1 MIISDDSMVML
12 LEQVSHLSR
21 YHAMKKMEALDLKPG
36 QVGIL
41 FILNGEG
48 SMSQKKLAGK
58 MGITPPS
65 MTAAVRKLESRG
77 YIVKEADASDQRV
90 FKIGLSDKGRE
101 CIKSLN
107 GIMEEIEET
116 IFKDITH
123 DEKLFFRRL
132 LVEMRK
138 NLMDNKELR
147 GLDMCTVMEKTRPPM
162 PPDEIDR
169 KETSR

>member
-1 MIISDDSMVML
+1 MLFKEDVSTVML

-48 SMSQKKLAGK
+48 SMSQKKLAEK

-65 MTAAVRKLESRG
+65 MTAAIRKLENRG
-77 YIVKEADASDQRV
+77 YIVKEADTLDQRV

-101 CIKSLN
+101 CIERLK
-107 GIMEEIEET
+107 GIMDEIEGNV
-116 IFKDITH
+116 FRGITH

-132 LVEMRK
+132 LFEIRK
-138 NLMDNKELR
+138 NLMDHKEFR
-147 GLDMCTVMEKTRPPM
+147 GLDMCSVMEKTRPPM
-162 PPDEIDR
+162 PPED
-169 KETSR
+169 K

>member
-1 MIISDDSMVML
+1 MFFKDDVSAAML

-48 SMSQKKLAGK
+48 SMSQKRLAEK

-65 MTAAVRKLESRG
+65 MTAAIRKLEGRG
-77 YIVKEADASDQRV
+77 YIIKEADASDQRV
-90 FKIGLSDKGRE
+90 FNIGLSDQGRE
-101 CIKSLN
+101 CIESLKS
-107 GIMEEIEET
+107 IMEEIEEN
-116 IFKDITH
+116 IFRGITH

-132 LVEMRK
+132 LFEMRK
-138 NLMDNKELR
+138 NLMDHKELR
-147 GLDMCTVMEKTRPPM
+147 GLDLCSVMEKTRPPM
-162 PPDEIDR
+162 HPED
-169 KETSR
+169 K